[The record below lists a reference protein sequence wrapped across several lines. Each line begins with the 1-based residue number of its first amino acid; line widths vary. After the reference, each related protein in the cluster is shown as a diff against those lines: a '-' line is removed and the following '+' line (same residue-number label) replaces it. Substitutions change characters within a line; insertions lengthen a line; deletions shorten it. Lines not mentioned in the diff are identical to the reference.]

1 MEKLKIYV
9 TRYIADIIEKDAEA
23 FEFFKR
29 DGITLNKNALLSQLI
44 VNYHNKFSA
53 EQDALLGF
61 LKERIS
67 NAVGDNAKLDGVC
80 FDICER
86 INKRN
91 AAPNDEKFDV
101 LLHIKPTKQSEPVL
115 EYIERY
121 SLAGR
126 TLSEYF
132 RSMLA
137 SYAAMPQ
144 NKREEIIFKPQYD
157 AVLRA
162 IKEKKKVFITLNN
175 GRGSGMEAAPYAI
188 AGSKEELHL
197 YVLAAEKTCAP
208 IRLSRVASVK
218 QLNADAVFD
227 GQQLFLFDKMLKYGP
242 QFIYRPFESE
252 AMVELTD
259 RGVEKYKK
267 IYVHRPVPVKI
278 VKNYYYFECSHT
290 QLLQYFT
297 RFGNDAKIIYP
308 QSLRRDVC
316 AFHRRALEQYDE

>member
-101 LLHIKPTKQSEPVL
+101 LLHIKPTRQSEPGL
-115 EYIERY
+115 AHIERY

-227 GQQLFLFDKMLKYGP
+227 GQQLYLFDKMLKYGP

>member
-101 LLHIKPTKQSEPVL
+101 LLHIKPTRQSEPVL

-252 AMVELTD
+252 AMVELTE

>member
-101 LLHIKPTKQSEPVL
+101 LLHIKPTRQSEPVL

-227 GQQLFLFDKMLKYGP
+227 GQQLYLFDKMLKYGP

>member
-101 LLHIKPTKQSEPVL
+101 LLHIKPTRQSEPVL